1 MAYYQ
6 GTGKDKLLK
15 AACRFADYVDS
26 VFGRDEGKLR
36 GYPGHEIAEMAL
48 VRLNETTGER
58 RYLDLA
64 RYFVTERGRS
74 PLYFEPRTVVAPNS
88 TARRSNRTRT
98 CPSRTPTIRRTS
110 RSSSRLRP
118 SGMRCVPPTSTR
130 AWPTWPA

>member
-26 VFGRDEGKLR
+26 VFGRDEGKLH

-48 VRLNETTGER
+48 VRLYETTGER

-74 PLYFEPRTVVAPNS
+74 PLYFEAED
-88 TARRSNRTRT
+88 RRSRRTRRHGG
-98 CPSRTPTIRRTS
+98 RTEHESAQAVRLLSGARAGRR
-110 RSSSRLRP
+110 
-118 SGMRCVPPTSTR
+118 
-130 AWPTWPA
+130 AD